1 MNKGIEMKHLFIF
14 SVNKL
19 NAQDTF
25 VKKYTSFV
33 TKDDKG
39 ISDWKTVSLTVVYNE
54 KVTNDVVM
62 YYPNKTKR
70 LYKIGNI
77 EEGETNNGEEY
88 QLIKC
93 IDDEG
98 VEIRLQLFD
107 DSLRLFIGEY
117 YIEFHK

>member
-1 MNKGIEMKHLFIF
+1 MKNLILIILFIF

-70 LYKIGNI
+70 RYKIGNI

>member
-1 MNKGIEMKHLFIF
+1 MKNLILIILFIF

-107 DSLRLFIGEY
+107 DSLRLFIGQY
-117 YIEFHK
+117 

>member
-1 MNKGIEMKHLFIF
+1 MKNFISIILFIF

-39 ISDWKTVSLTVVYNE
+39 ISEWKTISLTVVYNE
-54 KVTNDVVM
+54 KETDDVVL

-77 EEGETNNGEEY
+77 EEGKTNNGEEY
-88 QLIKC
+88 QIIKC
-93 IDDEG
+93 IDEEG
-98 VEIRLQLFD
+98 VEINLQLFD
-107 DSLRLFIGEY
+107 DTLRLLFGEY